1 MTRDALFQI
10 VSGCMN
16 DIEFVYNGKKSGV
29 TVEVEDSVP
38 TFQVWHGDE
47 IKEYRTADEVMNDP
61 FYSGK
66 SLNELADEGVEFWAI

>member
-10 VSGCMN
+10 IRECVN
-16 DIEFVYNGKKSGV
+16 EVVFVYNGKKSGV
-29 TVEVEDSVP
+29 TAEVEDSVP

-47 IKEYRTADEVMNDP
+47 TKEYRTADEVMNDP

-66 SLNELADEGVEFWAI
+66 SLNELADEGVEFWAR

>member
-10 VSGCMN
+10 IRECVN
-16 DIEFVYNGKKSGV
+16 EVVFVYNGKKSGV
-29 TVEVEDSVP
+29 TAEVEDSVP

-47 IKEYRTADEVMNDP
+47 IKEYRTADEVMNEP

>member
-1 MTRDALFQI
+1 MTRDALFQN

-16 DIEFVYNGKKSGV
+16 DIEFVYNRKKSGV